1 MTNDLMKVTRM
12 TLYSGEYKTA
22 RKNGTTQWVKV
33 VMHVSP
39 LVKDPIDGSTY
50 VNYAID
56 CVATY
61 WISDLAVPEII
72 VVAKQHGEKFT
83 DASSKSSGYIIEEPF
98 IPRAYKYAFTEMGM
112 QLHWERVNFETKRFK
127 VDSNGKPVR
136 SNGKIVSADGITVTY
151 WTGGLADNTGVN
163 LSREYCMKHALSEWR
178 ELLPTLDDKD
188 DKDEKD
194 NKANEASENT
204 GD

>member
-12 TLYSGEYKTA
+12 TVYSGEYKTV
-22 RKNGTTQWVKV
+22 RKNGITSWVKV

-39 LVKDPIDGSTY
+39 IVKDPIDGSTY

-56 CVATY
+56 CVVTY
-61 WISDLAVPEII
+61 WISDLAVAEVIT
-72 VVAKQHGEKFT
+72 VAKEHGEKFT
-83 DASSKSSGYIIEEPF
+83 DKDSKSSGYILEEQY

-127 VDSNGKPVR
+127 VDSNGKPIR

-163 LSREYCMKHALSEWR
+163 LSREYCMKHALNEWR
-178 ELLPTLDDKD
+178 EILLPTLDDE
-188 DKDEKD
+188 KDEKGDED
-194 NKANEASENT
+194 NKDENT